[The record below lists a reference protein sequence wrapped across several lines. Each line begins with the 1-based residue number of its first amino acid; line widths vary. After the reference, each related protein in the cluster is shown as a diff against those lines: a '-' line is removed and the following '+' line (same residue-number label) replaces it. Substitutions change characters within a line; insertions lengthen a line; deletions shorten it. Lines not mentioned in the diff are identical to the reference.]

1 MKTKFFLFYVLLTLN
16 MVWGQTAKFTINN
29 NSYEVSKETKNTT
42 IDASWRLGRLQIAF
56 KVPSINKT
64 GKFDSLTMETVGREL
79 DKYPIG
85 FEAKEIVDKTGD
97 ENGCGNISVSYE
109 GNRGRIVKS
118 SVIDSGGSIT
128 LTKKE
133 GNKVSGIF
141 EGNIDGTKV
150 SGTFENIEVKSW

>member
-1 MKTKFFLFYVLLTLN
+1 MKTKFLLFYVLLSLN
-16 MVWGQTAKFTINN
+16 MVWGQSAKFTINT

-56 KVPSINKT
+56 KAPSINRT
-64 GKFDSLTMETVGREL
+64 GKFDSITLETVGREL

-85 FEAKEIVDKTGD
+85 FEAQEIYNKTGN
-97 ENGCGNISVSYE
+97 EIGCGRINVYYE
-109 GNRGRIVKS
+109 GTSDRITKS
-118 SVIDSGGSIT
+118 SDMDSGGSIT
-128 LTKKE
+128 LTKIDR
-133 GNKVSGIF
+133 NKVSGIF